1 MVNIHHGSLAAG
13 TVSKDSDWGV
23 LSCFAVKQRHLP
35 ENSLIWPCLSEELA
49 VAAVEEG
56 EVGVNLQDPIGLDEE
71 DAANVDEVA
80 SAA

>member
-1 MVNIHHGSLAAG
+1 M
-13 TVSKDSDWGV
+13 
-23 LSCFAVKQRHLP
+23 KQRHLP